1 MLAEERQAWSS
12 GCVRVVG
19 VDEAG
24 RGPLAGPVCA
34 AAVCFPADFF
44 LAGLPTALQGL
55 TDSKKLSASQ
65 RGRYFDLLIQL
76 PDVDFGI
83 AFATEAEIDEI
94 NILQATWRAMQRA
107 VEAMKQQPDLVL
119 VDGPH
124 VPKWGYPSK
133 PLVGGD
139 GRSLSIAAASVLA
152 KVSRD
157 REMLELDRRYPNY
170 GFARHKGYGT
180 KAHLEA
186 LHRWGPSP
194 CHRRSFRG
202 VLGGCDVRER

>member
-1 MLAEERQAWSS
+1 MLAEECQAWSS
-12 GCVRVVG
+12 GFCRVVG

-24 RGPLAGPVCA
+24 RGPLAGPVFA
-34 AAVCFPADFF
+34 AAVCFPSDFF
-44 LAGLPTALQGL
+44 DAGVPASLRGL
-55 TDSKKLSASQ
+55 TDSKKLSAAQ
-65 RGRYFDLLIQL
+65 RDRYFDILIHQ
-76 PDVDFGI
+76 PDLDYGI
-83 AFATEAEIDEI
+83 ASADAAEIDEV

-107 VEAMKQQPDLVL
+107 VQALRDAPDLVL

-124 VPKWGYPSK
+124 LPKWGYASK
-133 PLVGGD
+133 PLVRGD
-139 GRSLSIAAASVLA
+139 SRSLSIAAASVLA

-157 REMLELDRRYPNY
+157 REMLELDRRHPTY

-186 LHRWGPSP
+186 LRCWGPSP

-202 VLGGCDVRER
+202 VLARGDARER